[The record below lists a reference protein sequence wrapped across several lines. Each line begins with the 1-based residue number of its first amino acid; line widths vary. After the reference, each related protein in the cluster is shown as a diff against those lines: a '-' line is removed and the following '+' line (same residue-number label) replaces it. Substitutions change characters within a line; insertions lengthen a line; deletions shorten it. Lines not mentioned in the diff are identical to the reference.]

1 MRYYAT
7 SISAYDK
14 NQLEHF
20 GIKGQK
26 WGIRRFQYE
35 NGSYTPE
42 GKERYYKDYDR
53 GVKKG
58 KYDNDPEL
66 RDLYAMDQKEISDRA
81 KKVWSS
87 YSAQIQNNSRLLS
100 KKDKALLGKLKSGET
115 LSKNEKD
122 RLIRTRDKIL
132 KNTVALSNSKI
143 DSDDEESLK
152 RLSEGREAYSNLNYA
167 IHLSEESE
175 YLNERRD
182 WVNDSEMKRFVD
194 PSYRSFTSKEEKAK
208 AEYEYL
214 STYTTDPEL
223 LDPKYGDKY
232 EAEWVHMHRRICGL
246 SMDGYHGV
254 PKSDRLKKMFLH
266 NDTDDGKLNAV
277 DDYDNW
283 TPRYEK
289 NPEYIA
295 LQKQEDRNN
304 TEFYKNEQ
312 SLYKPLKDAETSGKY
327 TKKELDKF
335 YKSYLK
341 SYNKL
346 SEAYHKEARR
356 IYDAEKTIIGPFTEE
371 LCKNVLQD
379 MGYELTPQNI
389 EVIQYLIFWD

>member
-1 MRYYAT
+1 MKYCAT
-7 SISAYDK
+7 AISAYDK
-14 NQLEHF
+14 NWLEHF

-66 RDLYAMDQKEISDRA
+66 RDLYVMEQKEISDRA

-132 KNTVALSNSKI
+132 KNTVALSNSKF

-246 SMDGYHGV
+246 SMDIMAF
-254 PKSDRLKKMFLH
+254 LK
-266 NDTDDGKLNAV
+266 
-277 DDYDNW
+277 
-283 TPRYEK
+283 
-289 NPEYIA
+289 
-295 LQKQEDRNN
+295 
-304 TEFYKNEQ
+304 
-312 SLYKPLKDAETSGKY
+312 
-327 TKKELDKF
+327 
-335 YKSYLK
+335 
-341 SYNKL
+341 
-346 SEAYHKEARR
+346 
-356 IYDAEKTIIGPFTEE
+356 
-371 LCKNVLQD
+371 
-379 MGYELTPQNI
+379 
-389 EVIQYLIFWD
+389 VIV